1 MPTKRQGRIGT
12 KNRLETIPILT
23 LSAML
28 AIAGLGCLVAAIY
41 KCDLAMGV
49 TFPTTEPTGREPM
62 ATKNIVELQESRQ
75 SSSSSIRSG
84 EVEGTA
90 TLINLNPKINIWY
103 LLHVVW
109 KNGSESSY
117 HLENPEPRF
126 RRLFLDPEYPS
137 GIEIFDGT
145 TRYSCSLFAGRPLN
159 FLDQARA
166 SQFVYAP
173 LCESRLYLRN
183 PVRGHRTRL
192 ESAAEFLRKEV
203 WGGEKV
209 IVLFHHLFEDSYRET
224 GEMREAGVN
233 QNRQTRGGPLPAL
246 IDSKYS
252 DRVLS
257 ATNLGLALESA
268 ASDSMRPGLW
278 YSAEANSAVYV
289 SLIQPG
295 LIDAAILSS
304 YKARVNALDTQEASA
319 LCYLVAFDLDH
330 FDLAYAVGTEHPAV
344 YWSRH
349 TQAGIKS
356 SDVPGPDGIGSISP
370 LVATGLVSPVNAHR
384 VVATFTGGFKREHGA
399 FKFGE
404 FSLKNSGSHYGFA
417 VDGVVL
423 SKLQPGLA
431 TIFVLSDGFVQMK
444 TWTSQDDQNLSRV
457 KYARQ
462 NGVALVEFD
471 ERSQSAAPGVYVNN
485 WGAGN
490 WSGSEDMRL
499 RTIRSGAALQWNGG
513 KRFLIY
519 AVFTDATPSA
529 MARVFQAYQ
538 CRYGMLLDLNALEH
552 TYFALYRRVG
562 AQLFVDHLIS
572 GMAQVEKSDSDGS
585 IPRFLGYPDNRDF
598 FYMMR
603 TNNEKEVAQ

>member
-1 MPTKRQGRIGT
+1 MQ
-12 KNRLETIPILT
+12 
-23 LSAML
+23 
-28 AIAGLGCLVAAIY
+28 AIVGLGCLVAAIY

-49 TFPTTEPTGREPM
+49 TFPTTEPTEREPI
-62 ATKNIVELQESRQ
+62 APKNIVELQASRQ

-90 TLINLNPKINIWY
+90 TLINLNPKINAWY

-145 TRYSCSLFAGRPLN
+145 TRYSCGLFAGRPLN

-166 SQFVYAP
+166 SPLVYAP
-173 LCESRLYLRN
+173 LCDSRLYLRN

-224 GEMREAGVN
+224 GDMREARVN
-233 QNRQTRGGPLPAL
+233 QIRQTRGGPLPAL

-252 DRVLS
+252 DRVVS

-304 YKARVNALDTQEASA
+304 YKARVNALDTREASA

-330 FDLAYAVGTEHPAV
+330 FDLAYTVGTEHPGV

-356 SDVPGPDGIGSISP
+356 SDLPGPDGIGSISP
-370 LVATGLVSPVNAHR
+370 FVATGLISPVNAVR

-404 FSLKNSGSHYGFA
+404 FALKNFGSHYGFV

-431 TIFVLSDGFVQMK
+431 TIFVLSDGLIQMK
-444 TWTSQDDQNLSRV
+444 TWSSQDDQNLSKV

-471 ERSQSAAPGVYVNN
+471 ERSQSAAPSVYVNN

-572 GMAQVEKSDSDGS
+572 GMAQVEKNDSDGS
-585 IPRFLGYPDNRDF
+585 VPRFLGYPDNRDF

-603 TNNEKEVAQ
+603 TNNEKEIPQ